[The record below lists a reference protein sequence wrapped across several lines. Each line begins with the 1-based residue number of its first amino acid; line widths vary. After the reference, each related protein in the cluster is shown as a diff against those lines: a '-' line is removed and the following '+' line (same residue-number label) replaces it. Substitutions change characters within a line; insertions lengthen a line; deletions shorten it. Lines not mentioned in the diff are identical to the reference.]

1 MDQGRLEELKR
12 LLQKRRGGAKQNR
25 GEELGVENS
34 ETENSETENS
44 EVSNFKVQNFE
55 VSNFESLNPEA
66 SNSEFPSSEISN
78 YETQNSKAPNSKVSN
93 SEASNSETPDS
104 DPDALNLEA
113 EADQNSSCE
122 NNAEPQNFISDDSGA
137 LQENSKTRDYD
148 KEPIIIKDHTYY
160 EFMIYQFPAL
170 LIGFIIFL
178 TFATIVN
185 PVSLKTFRMLPFILV
200 SLLTVIRD
208 KDGMYFEFRNDKI
221 LYYYKNKIRKIFEL
235 NSIGAMVISFDCR
248 HSMRQRVNWF
258 IKIALL
264 LWLLL
269 AFVAD
274 SYDETI
280 GQYITNVLCLFVLAA
295 SGIFGAKPLMH
306 LRNGSLSFFGFHDQL
321 VLYKEN
327 AEVEIL
333 NILMATEDEYLQL
346 RDYFMQTMQKDISN
360 LQRTM
365 SIFNEKIEF
374 RKFKF

>member
-1 MDQGRLEELKR
+1 MDQSRLDELRK
-12 LLQKRRGGAKQNR
+12 LLQKRHQEPKQGLEQNSN
-25 GEELGVENS
+25 GENS
-34 ETENSETENS
+34 GTSNFGVSNFKAQNSEISNS
-44 EVSNFKVQNFE
+44 EVSNFEASNFRTLNFE
-55 VSNFESLNPEA
+55 ASNFEILNSEPPNFESL
-66 SNSEFPSSEISN
+66 
-78 YETQNSKAPNSKVSN
+78 NSKAPNS
-93 SEASNSETPDS
+93 A
-104 DPDALNLEA
+104 PDALNLEA
-113 EADQNSSCE
+113 EADQNSACA
-122 NNAEPQNFISDDSGA
+122 NNIEQQNFISDDSGV
-137 LQENSKTRDYD
+137 LPQNSKARDYD
-148 KEPIIIKDHTYY
+148 KEPIVIKDHTYY

-185 PVSLKTFRMLPFILV
+185 PVSLKTFRMLPSILV

-208 KDGMYFEFRNDKI
+208 KDGMYFEFKSDKI

-235 NSIGAMVISFDCR
+235 NSIGAIIISFDCR
-248 HSMRQRVNWF
+248 HSMRQRINWF

-264 LWLLL
+264 LWILLIF
-269 AFVAD
+269 AAD
-274 SYDETI
+274 AYDMTI
-280 GQYITNVLCLFVLAA
+280 GESITDILCIFVLAA
-295 SGIFGAKPLMH
+295 SGIFGAKAIIH
-306 LRNGSLSFFGFHDQL
+306 LRNGSLGFFGLHDQL

>member
-1 MDQGRLEELKR
+1 MDQSRLEELKR
-12 LLQKRRGGAKQNR
+12 LLNERRGGAKQNR
-25 GEELGVENS
+25 SKELNVENS
-34 ETENSETENS
+34 KTENSETENF
-44 EVSNFKVQNFE
+44 EVSNFEALNSE
-55 VSNFESLNPEA
+55 VSNFESLNPGA
-66 SNSEFPSSEISN
+66 SNSEFPNSEISN
-78 YETQNSKAPNSKVSN
+78 YETQNSKAPNS
-93 SEASNSETPDS
+93 

-113 EADQNSSCE
+113 EADQNSTCE
-122 NNAEPQNFISDDSGA
+122 NNAEPQNFISDDSGS
-137 LQENSKTRDYD
+137 LRQNSKARDYD
-148 KEPIIIKDHTYY
+148 KEPIVIKDHTYY

-185 PVSLKTFRMLPFILV
+185 PVSPKTFRMLPFILV

-208 KDGMYFEFRNDKI
+208 KDGMYFELKNDKI
-221 LYYYKNKIRKIFEL
+221 LYYYKNKIHKIFEL
-235 NSIGAMVISFDCR
+235 NSIGAMIISLDCR
-248 HSMRQRVNWF
+248 RSMRQRINWF

-264 LWLLL
+264 LWILLIF
-269 AFVAD
+269 AANA
-274 SYDETI
+274 YDTTI
-280 GQYITNVLCLFVLAA
+280 SENVTNILCLFVLAA

-306 LRNGSLSFFGFHDQL
+306 LRNGSLGFFGLHDQL

>member
-1 MDQGRLEELKR
+1 MDQSRLDELRK
-12 LLQKRRGGAKQNR
+12 LLQKRRGSAKQNR
-25 GEELGVENS
+25 SEKLGVENS

-78 YETQNSKAPNSKVSN
+78 YETQNSKVPNS
-93 SEASNSETPDS
+93 AI
-104 DPDALNLEA
+104 DALNLEA
-113 EADQNSSCE
+113 EADRNFTYE
-122 NNAEPQNFISDDSGA
+122 NNAEPQNFISNNGGS
-137 LQENSKTRDYD
+137 LRQNSKARDYD

-170 LIGFIIFL
+170 LIGFIIFF

-185 PVSLKTFRMLPFILV
+185 PVSLKTFRMLPLILV

-208 KDGMYFEFRNDKI
+208 KDGMYFEFKNDKI
-221 LYYYKNKIRKIFEL
+221 LYYHKNKIRKIFEL

-280 GQYITNVLCLFVLAA
+280 GEYITNVLCLFVLAA

-306 LRNGSLSFFGFHDQL
+306 LHNGSLSFFGFHDQL

-346 RDYFMQTMQKDISN
+346 RDYFMQTMQKDIDN

>member
-1 MDQGRLEELKR
+1 MDKSRLEELKR
-12 LLQKRRGGAKQNR
+12 LLQKRHQEPKRSLEQNSN
-25 GEELGVENS
+25 GENS
-34 ETENSETENS
+34 KAPNSEIQNS
-44 EVSNFKVQNFE
+44 EVSNFE
-55 VSNFESLNPEA
+55 VSNFEARNSEA
-66 SNSEFPSSEISN
+66 SNFKAQNSEVSNSKFLNYKSSDSEVSN
-78 YETQNSKAPNSKVSN
+78 SESMNSKAPNF
-93 SEASNSETPDS
+93 AT
-104 DPDALNLEA
+104 DALNLES
-113 EADQNSSCE
+113 ETDLNSTRE
-122 NNAEPQNFISDDSGA
+122 NSMEPQNFISDDSGA
-137 LQENSKTRDYD
+137 LPQNSKARDYD
-148 KEPIIIKDHTYY
+148 KNPLIIKDHTYY

-185 PVSLKTFRMLPFILV
+185 PVSLKTFRMLPSILV

-208 KDGMYFEFRNDKI
+208 KDGMYFEFKNDKI
-221 LYYYKNKIRKIFEL
+221 LYYYKNKIHKIFEL
-235 NSIGAMVISFDCR
+235 NSIGAMIISFDCR
-248 HSMRQRVNWF
+248 HSMRQRINWF

-264 LWLLL
+264 LWILLIF
-269 AFVAD
+269 AAD
-274 SYDETI
+274 AYDMTI
-280 GQYITNVLCLFVLAA
+280 GESITDILCIFVLAA
-295 SGIFGAKPLMH
+295 SGIFGAKAIIH
-306 LRNGSLSFFGFHDQL
+306 LRNGSLGFFGLHDQL

>member
-1 MDQGRLEELKR
+1 MDQSRLEELRK
-12 LLQKRRGGAKQNR
+12 LLQKRHQEPKRGLEQNSNC
-25 GEELGVENS
+25 ENF
-34 ETENSETENS
+34 EALNS
-44 EVSNFKVQNFE
+44 EVSN
-55 VSNFESLNPEA
+55 
-66 SNSEFPSSEISN
+66 SE
-78 YETQNSKAPNSKVSN
+78 VSN
-93 SEASNSETPDS
+93 SETLNS

-113 EADQNSSCE
+113 ETDLNSTRE
-122 NNAEPQNFISDDSGA
+122 NSMEQQNFTSNDGGA
-137 LQENSKTRDYD
+137 LQQNFKARDYD

-269 AFVAD
+269 AFIAD

-295 SGIFGAKPLMH
+295 SGIFGAKPLIH

>member
-12 LLQKRRGGAKQNR
+12 LLQKRHQEPKRGLEQNSN
-25 GEELGVENS
+25 GKNS
-34 ETENSETENS
+34 KVSNFETKNS
-44 EVSNFKVQNFE
+44 EVSNF
-55 VSNFESLNPEA
+55 EA
-66 SNSEFPSSEISN
+66 SNSRTLNF
-78 YETQNSKAPNSKVSN
+78 
-93 SEASNSETPDS
+93 EASNFEILNSEPPNFAT
-104 DPDALNLEA
+104 DALNLEA
-113 EADQNSSCE
+113 EADQNSACD
-122 NNAEPQNFISDDSGA
+122 NNAEPQNFISDDSGS
-137 LQENSKTRDYD
+137 LQQNFKARDYD
-148 KEPIIIKDHTYY
+148 KEPIVIKDHTYY

-185 PVSLKTFRMLPFILV
+185 PVSLKTFRMLPSILV

-208 KDGMYFEFRNDKI
+208 KDGMYFEFKSDKI

-235 NSIGAMVISFDCR
+235 NSIGAMIISFDCR
-248 HSMRQRVNWF
+248 HSMRQRINWF
-258 IKIALL
+258 IRIALILWIL
-264 LWLLL
+264 LIF
-269 AFVAD
+269 AAD
-274 SYDETI
+274 AYDMTI
-280 GQYITNVLCLFVLAA
+280 GESITDILCIFILAA
-295 SGIFGAKPLMH
+295 SGIFGAKAIMH

-333 NILMATEDEYLQL
+333 NILMANKEEYLQL

>member
-1 MDQGRLEELKR
+1 MDQSRLEELRKLPQKQHQEPKR
-12 LLQKRRGGAKQNR
+12 SLEQNSN
-25 GEELGVENS
+25 GENS
-34 ETENSETENS
+34 KALNFEAQNS
-44 EVSNFKVQNFE
+44 EVSNFE
-55 VSNFESLNPEA
+55 VLNSESLNSRA
-66 SNSEFPSSEISN
+66 
-78 YETQNSKAPNSKVSN
+78 TN
-93 SEASNSETPDS
+93 SEASNSETLNS
-104 DPDALNLEA
+104 DPDASNLKA
-113 EADQNSSCE
+113 KAAQNSTCE
-122 NNAEPQNFISDDSGA
+122 NNAEPQNFTSNDSGT
-137 LQENSKTRDYD
+137 LWENPKNRDYD

-295 SGIFGAKPLMH
+295 SGIFGAKPLIH

>member
-1 MDQGRLEELKR
+1 MDQSRVEELKR
-12 LLQKRRGGAKQNR
+12 PLQKRHQEPKLGLEQNSN
-25 GEELGVENS
+25 GENFKVPNS
-34 ETENSETENS
+34 ET
-44 EVSNFKVQNFE
+44 K
-55 VSNFESLNPEA
+55 
-66 SNSEFPSSEISN
+66 
-78 YETQNSKAPNSKVSN
+78 N
-93 SEASNSETPDS
+93 SEASNFEVLNSKSLNYRAQNFEASNFETLKS
-104 DPDALNLEA
+104 HPDALNLKAELEA
-113 EADQNSSCE
+113 EADQNSACV
-122 NNAEPQNFISDDSGA
+122 NNIEPQNSISDDSGS
-137 LQENSKTRDYD
+137 LQQNSKARDYD

-185 PVSLKTFRMLPFILV
+185 PVSLKTFRMLPLILV

-208 KDGMYFEFRNDKI
+208 KDGMYFEFKNDKI
-221 LYYYKNKIRKIFEL
+221 LYYHKNKIRKIFEL

-295 SGIFGAKPLMH
+295 SGIFGAKAIMH
-306 LRNGSLSFFGFHDQL
+306 LRNGSLSFFGLHDQL

-333 NILMATEDEYLQL
+333 NILMANKEEYVQL

-365 SIFNEKIEF
+365 SIFNKKIEF

>member
-1 MDQGRLEELKR
+1 MDQSRLKELRK
-12 LLQKRRGGAKQNR
+12 LLQKRHEEPKRGLEQNSN
-25 GEELGVENS
+25 GENSKAPNS
-34 ETENSETENS
+34 ETKNS
-44 EVSNFKVQNFE
+44 EVSNFE
-55 VSNFESLNPEA
+55 VSNSESPNSEV
-66 SNSEFPSSEISN
+66 SNSKLLN
-78 YETQNSKAPNSKVSN
+78 YKSSN
-93 SEASNSETPDS
+93 SEASNLK
-104 DPDALNLEA
+104 AKLEA
-113 EADQNSSCE
+113 KAAQNSACV
-122 NNAEPQNFISDDSGA
+122 NNAESQNSISDDSGS
-137 LQENSKTRDYD
+137 LQQNSKTRDYD
-148 KEPIIIKDHTYY
+148 KEPIVIKDHTYY

-185 PVSLKTFRMLPFILV
+185 PVSLKTFRMLPSILV

-208 KDGMYFEFRNDKI
+208 KDGMYFEFKNDKI

-235 NSIGAMVISFDCR
+235 NSIGAMIISFDCR
-248 HSMRQRVNWF
+248 HSMRQRINWF

-264 LWLLL
+264 LWILLIF
-269 AFVAD
+269 AAD
-274 SYDETI
+274 AYDMTI
-280 GQYITNVLCLFVLAA
+280 GESITDILCIFVLAA
-295 SGIFGAKPLMH
+295 SGIFGAKAIMH
-306 LRNGSLSFFGFHDQL
+306 LLNGSLGFFGLHDQL

-333 NILMATEDEYLQL
+333 NILMANKEEYLQL

>member
-12 LLQKRRGGAKQNR
+12 LLQKRHQKPKLGLEQNSD
-25 GEELGVENS
+25 GENFKAPNFETKNS
-34 ETENSETENS
+34 EASNFEVSNSRTSNFEASNS
-44 EVSNFKVQNFE
+44 EVSNSKFLNYK
-55 VSNFESLNPEA
+55 SL
-66 SNSEFPSSEISN
+66 
-78 YETQNSKAPNSKVSN
+78 N
-93 SEASNSETPDS
+93 SEASNSETPNS
-104 DPDALNLEA
+104 ATGASNLKAKLEA
-113 EADQNSSCE
+113 KAAQNSACV
-122 NNAEPQNFISDDSGA
+122 NNAESQNSISDDSGS
-137 LQENSKTRDYD
+137 LQQNSKARDYD
-148 KEPIIIKDHTYY
+148 KEPIVIKDHTYY

-170 LIGFIIFL
+170 LVGFIIFL

-185 PVSLKTFRMLPFILV
+185 PVSLKTFRMLPSILI

-208 KDGMYFEFRNDKI
+208 KDGMYFEFKNDKI

-235 NSIGAMVISFDCR
+235 NSIGAMIISFDCR
-248 HSMRQRVNWF
+248 HSMRQRINWF

-264 LWLLL
+264 LWILLIF
-269 AFVAD
+269 AAD
-274 SYDETI
+274 AYDMTI
-280 GQYITNVLCLFVLAA
+280 GESITDILCIFVLAA
-295 SGIFGAKPLMH
+295 SGIFGAKAIMH
-306 LRNGSLSFFGFHDQL
+306 LRNSGLGFFGLHDQL

-333 NILMATEDEYLQL
+333 NILMANKEEYLQL

>member
-1 MDQGRLEELKR
+1 MDQSRLEELKR
-12 LLQKRRGGAKQNR
+12 LLQKRHQEPKRSLEQNSN
-25 GEELGVENS
+25 GENS
-34 ETENSETENS
+34 KAPNSEIQNS
-44 EVSNFKVQNFE
+44 EVSNFE
-55 VSNFESLNPEA
+55 VSNFEARNSEA
-66 SNSEFPSSEISN
+66 SNFKAQNSEISN
-78 YETQNSKAPNSKVSN
+78 SKFLNYKSSDSEVSNSESMNSKAPNF
-93 SEASNSETPDS
+93 AT
-104 DPDALNLEA
+104 DALNLEA
-113 EADQNSSCE
+113 EADKNSAYE

-137 LQENSKTRDYD
+137 LSQNSKTRDYD

-208 KDGMYFEFRNDKI
+208 KDGMYFEFKNDKI
-221 LYYYKNKIRKIFEL
+221 LYYHKNKIRKIFEL

-295 SGIFGAKPLMH
+295 SGIFGAKPLIH
-306 LRNGSLSFFGFHDQL
+306 LRNGSLGFFGLHDQL

-333 NILMATEDEYLQL
+333 NILMANKEEYVQL

>member
-12 LLQKRRGGAKQNR
+12 LLQKRHQEPKRGLKQNSN
-25 GEELGVENS
+25 GENFKAQNS
-34 ETENSETENS
+34 EIQNSEAS
-44 EVSNFKVQNFE
+44 NFE
-55 VSNFESLNPEA
+55 VSNFEA
-66 SNSEFPSSEISN
+66 SNSESL
-78 YETQNSKAPNSKVSN
+78 NSRATN
-93 SEASNSETPDS
+93 SEALNSETLNS
-104 DPDALNLEA
+104 DPDALNLET
-113 EADQNSSCE
+113 EAALNSACE
-122 NNAEPQNFISDDSGA
+122 NNAEPQNFILNDSGS
-137 LQENSKTRDYD
+137 LRQNSKARDYD

-185 PVSLKTFRMLPFILV
+185 PVSLKTFRMLPSILI

-208 KDGMYFEFRNDKI
+208 KDGMYFEFKNDKI

-235 NSIGAMVISFDCR
+235 NSIGAMIISFDCR
-248 HSMRQRVNWF
+248 HSMRQRINWF

-264 LWLLL
+264 LWILLIF
-269 AFVAD
+269 AAD
-274 SYDETI
+274 AYDMTI
-280 GQYITNVLCLFVLAA
+280 GESITDILCIFVLAA
-295 SGIFGAKPLMH
+295 SGIFGAKAIIH
-306 LRNGSLSFFGFHDQL
+306 LRNGSLGFFGLHDQL

-333 NILMATEDEYLQL
+333 NILMANKEEYLQL

-360 LQRTM
+360 LARTM

>member
-1 MDQGRLEELKR
+1 ME
-12 LLQKRRGGAKQNR
+12 QNSN
-25 GEELGVENS
+25 GENFKAPNS
-34 ETENSETENS
+34 ETKNS
-44 EVSNFKVQNFE
+44 EVSNFEALNSE
-55 VSNFESLNPEA
+55 VSNFESLNPGA
-66 SNSEFPSSEISN
+66 SNSEFPNSEISN
-78 YETQNSKAPNSKVSN
+78 YETQNSKAPNS
-93 SEASNSETPDS
+93 

-113 EADQNSSCE
+113 EAAQNSTAKDNVES
-122 NNAEPQNFISDDSGA
+122 QNFISDDSSA
-137 LQENSKTRDYD
+137 LSQNSKTRDYD

-170 LIGFIIFL
+170 LIGFIIFF

-185 PVSLKTFRMLPFILV
+185 PVSPKTFRMLPLILV

-208 KDGMYFEFRNDKI
+208 KDGMYFEFKNDKI
-221 LYYYKNKIRKIFEL
+221 LYYHKNKIRKIFEL

-295 SGIFGAKPLMH
+295 SRIFGAKPLMH

-333 NILMATEDEYLQL
+333 NILMADKEEYVQL

-365 SIFNEKIEF
+365 SIFNKKIEF

>member
-1 MDQGRLEELKR
+1 MDQSRLEELRK
-12 LLQKRRGGAKQNR
+12 LLQKRHKEPRRGLEQNSN
-25 GEELGVENS
+25 GENFKVPNF
-34 ETENSETENS
+34 ETRNS
-44 EVSNFKVQNFE
+44 EVSNFEVSNSEVLNSEPLNSRASNPE
-55 VSNFESLNPEA
+55 VSNFE
-66 SNSEFPSSEISN
+66 
-78 YETQNSKAPNSKVSN
+78 TQNSTTG
-93 SEASNSETPDS
+93 ASNLKAELET
-104 DPDALNLEA
+104 
-113 EADQNSSCE
+113 EADQNSACE
-122 NNAEPQNFISDDSGA
+122 NNAEPQNFISDDSGS
-137 LQENSKTRDYD
+137 LRQNSKARDYD
-148 KEPIIIKDHTYY
+148 KEPIAIKDHTYY

-185 PVSLKTFRMLPFILV
+185 PISPKTFRMLPLILV

-208 KDGMYFEFRNDKI
+208 KDGMYFEFRNNKI
-221 LYYYKNKIRKIFEL
+221 LYYYKNKIHKIFEL
-235 NSIGAMVISFDCR
+235 NSIGAMIISLDCR
-248 HSMRQRVNWF
+248 HSMRQRINWF

-264 LWLLL
+264 LWILLIF
-269 AFVAD
+269 AANA
-274 SYDETI
+274 YDTTI
-280 GQYITNVLCLFVLAA
+280 SENVTNILCLFVLAA

-306 LRNGSLSFFGFHDQL
+306 LRNGSLGFFGLHDQL